1 MWQPRED
8 YWNYIR
14 KLLESSVN
22 TNEKEKPDHSSIS
35 KVKELKGIVNILTFR
50 SKLGN

>member
-14 KLLESSVN
+14 KLLESSVGTGAN
-22 TNEKEKPDHSSIS
+22 IKTDHSSIS
-35 KVKELKGIVNILTFR
+35 KVIII
-50 SKLGN
+50 